1 MGKIAFVFPGQGA
14 QAVGMGQQLAQ
25 TAPELAAFFEEADR
39 VLGFSLSQL
48 MFSGPEEQLVLTE
61 HTQPA
66 LVTTAMAA
74 HHLVITRTGVRPD
87 YVAGHSLGE
96 YAAICAAG
104 GFSFAD
110 AVRLVRLR
118 GAAMQAAVPVGVGGM
133 AAMIGMENDAVE
145 ALCQQAAQE
154 RNEICVAANFNA
166 PGQVVI
172 SGHKGAVERT
182 VALARAQG
190 KKGMLLP
197 VSAPFHCPLMQPAA
211 DKMAA
216 ALAETTL
223 ADTNVPVVANVTAAP
238 VTLGADIRDLL
249 VRQVTGAVRWEASIR
264 HLRELGVDTFIE
276 MGTGKVLSGIIKRID
291 KEARV
296 LTVNGAEDL
305 AALSSL

>member
-14 QAVGMGQQLAQ
+14 QAVGMGRQLFQ
-25 TAPELAAFFEEADR
+25 TAPEIAALFDEADR
-39 VLGFSLSQL
+39 VLGFSLSNL
-48 MFSGPEEQLVLTE
+48 MFEGPEERLVLTE
-61 HTQPA
+61 YTQPA

-74 HHLVITRTGVRPD
+74 YRLVTARTGVRPD

-118 GAAMQAAVPVGVGGM
+118 GQAMQEAVPVGVGGM

-145 ALCQQAAQE
+145 ALCRQAAGE
-154 RNEICVAANFNA
+154 RGEVCVAANFNA

-172 SGHKGAVERT
+172 SGHKGAVER
-182 VALARAQG
+182 VVELAKAQG
-190 KKGMLLP
+190 KRGMLLP

-211 DKMAA
+211 ERMAQ

-223 ADTNVPVVANVTAAP
+223 SDLAVPVVANVTAVP
-238 VTLGADIRDLL
+238 VTRGGEVRELL

-276 MGTGKVLSGIIKRID
+276 LGTGKVLSGIIKRID
-291 KEARV
+291 KEART
-296 LTVNGAEDL
+296 LAVNSADDL
-305 AALSSL
+305 VALSSL